1 MVLYATVIP
10 FEIGENIQ
18 LTLPQEIIK
27 TCIYMTEMIF
37 LYQSLRSKNNF
48 SDKEA
53 HLRIITVAL
62 GWSFAESL
70 LNNLFYYLFNSMGEE
85 FTWEYIRTAI
95 LANVQMI
102 EKMAIVTLIQT
113 GIKLKEEK
121 KSYGVILF
129 LILFK
134 YIFNNFAYI
143 YIPALKFGG
152 DQWKILISKIVITL
166 VYGLIAKRI
175 FKSKN
180 KTVEELA
187 EEEYI
192 RIKKKK

>member
-18 LTLPQEIIK
+18 LTLSQEIIK
-27 TCIYMTEMIF
+27 TIIYMTEIIF
-37 LYQSLRSKNNF
+37 LYHSLKSRNNF
-48 SDKEA
+48 SEDQA
-53 HLRIITVAL
+53 YLRVITVAL

-70 LNNLFYYLFNSMGEE
+70 INNLFYYLFNSMGEE

-102 EKMAIVTLIQT
+102 EKMAIVALIQT
-113 GIKLKEEK
+113 GTKLREEK
-121 KSYGVILF
+121 KSFTYIIF
-129 LILFK
+129 LICFK

-152 DQWKILISKIVITL
+152 DQWKILISKIVNT
-166 VYGLIAKRI
+166 VVFGLLAKRI
-175 FKSKN
+175 FKN
-180 KTVEELA
+180 KFNQ
-187 EEEYI
+187 Y
-192 RIKKKK
+192 

>member
-1 MVLYATVIP
+1 
-10 FEIGENIQ
+10 
-18 LTLPQEIIK
+18 
-27 TCIYMTEMIF
+27 
-37 LYQSLRSKNNF
+37 
-48 SDKEA
+48 
-53 HLRIITVAL
+53 
-62 GWSFAESL
+62 
-70 LNNLFYYLFNSMGEE
+70 MGEE

-102 EKMAIVTLIQT
+102 EKMAIVALIQT
-113 GIKLKEEK
+113 GTKLKEEK
-121 KSYGVILF
+121 QSYGLILF

-152 DQWKILISKIVITL
+152 DQWKILISKIVITM
-166 VYGLIAKRI
+166 VYGLIAKGI

-192 RIKKKK
+192 KMKKKK

>member
-27 TCIYMTEMIF
+27 TFIYMTEIIF

-48 SDKEA
+48 SNDEA

-102 EKMAIVTLIQT
+102 EKMAIVALIYT
-113 GIKLKEEK
+113 CAKFKEEK
-121 KSYGVILF
+121 KNYNLLLF
-129 LILFK
+129 MICFK

-143 YIPALKFGG
+143 YIPALNFGG
-152 DQWKILISKIVITL
+152 DQWKILLSKMLNTVVFSLIV
-166 VYGLIAKRI
+166 KKI
-175 FKSKN
+175 FKNAN

-192 RIKKKK
+192 KMKKKK